1 MLESLLALLCAG
13 GICSLVPY
21 STWYKKYKIKKDW
34 YKIMDLTKTKN
45 NIDETFEIKAVD
57 LYKNDSLD
65 IAVKVPVGLTPESL
79 SKLKKTLEYSF
90 GGDIDISWDK
100 YNGAVLVKIN
110 KDPKVKKESIK
121 KRWSKI
127 LSNKEV
133 KNRFR
138 QYFEITD
145 VTLNNNSKY
154 ILTIMTP
161 ITLSSESLQSFKS
174 VIEQNL
180 NQEMLESF
188 HNERNDIFIT
198 ISHKLEKDS
207 L

>member
-13 GICSLVPY
+13 GIYSLIPY
-21 STWYKKYKIKKDW
+21 STWYKKYKVKKDW

-45 NIDETFEIKAVD
+45 NIDETFQIKTVD

-65 IAVKVPVGLTPESL
+65 IFVKVPVGLTPESL
-79 SKLKKTLEYSF
+79 QKLEKTLEYSF
-90 GGDIDISWDK
+90 GGDIDINWDK

-127 LSNKEV
+127 LSTKEV

-145 VTLNNNSKY
+145 VTLNNNSTY
-154 ILTIMTP
+154 ILTIMT
-161 ITLSSESLQSFKS
+161 
-174 VIEQNL
+174 
-180 NQEMLESF
+180 LE
-188 HNERNDIFIT
+188 E
-198 ISHKLEKDS
+198 
-207 L
+207 

>member
-1 MLESLLALLCAG
+1 MFESILALLCAG

-34 YKIMDLTKTKN
+34 YKIMDVTKTKN
-45 NIDETFEIKAVD
+45 SIDETFEIKDVD

-65 IAVKVPVGLTPESL
+65 IMVKIPVGLTPDNLKSL
-79 SKLKKTLEYSF
+79 EKTLEYSF
-90 GGDIDISWDK
+90 GGDIDISWEK
-100 YNGAVLVKIN
+100 YDGSIRIKVN

-127 LSNKEV
+127 LSTREV
-133 KNRFR
+133 RDRFK
-138 QYFEITD
+138 QYFEISD

-154 ILTIMTP
+154 ILTVVSP
-161 ITLSSESLQSFKS
+161 ISLSAESLESLKA
-174 VIEQNL
+174 VVEKNL
-180 NQEMLESF
+180 NHELLESF

-198 ISHKLEKDS
+198 ISRKQSKDS
-207 L
+207 N